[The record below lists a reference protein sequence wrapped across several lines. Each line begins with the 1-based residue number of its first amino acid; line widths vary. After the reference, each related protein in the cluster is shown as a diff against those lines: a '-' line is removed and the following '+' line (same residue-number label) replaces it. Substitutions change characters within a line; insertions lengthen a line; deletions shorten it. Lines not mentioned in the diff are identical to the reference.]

1 MRERGFLDDEMTVAN
16 LISRKK
22 SKEFMGVQADDSVR
36 NVFNLMK
43 NNDISQ
49 MPVLEGDKIVGSI
62 TETHLLHILLENPL
76 MNNEKS
82 VRSIMGEPF
91 PVVAVTLPIS
101 QLNKYIN
108 KDTPAV
114 ITYDR
119 SGEPHIVTQYDLIQS
134 VC

>member
-1 MRERGFLDDEMTVAN
+1 
-16 LISRKK
+16 
-22 SKEFMGVQADDSVR
+22 
-36 NVFNLMK
+36 
-43 NNDISQ
+43 

-91 PVVAVTLPIS
+91 PLVAVTLPIS